1 MYRVAVIGSS
11 ESIKGFAALGLGIY
25 ETDEPSEALRMISA
39 LSNQKVAVIYL
50 TEVLYT
56 ALEEQLEPYQKKSN
70 SWLIIPIPGIS
81 GNTGVG
87 LRQVSKSVE
96 KAVGSDILG

>member
-1 MYRVAVIGSS
+1 
-11 ESIKGFAALGLGIY
+11 
-25 ETDEPSEALRMISA
+25 MISA

-56 ALEEQLEPYQKKSN
+56 ALEEQLEPYQRN
-70 SWLIIPIPGIS
+70 QIPAIIPIPGIS

>member
-25 ETDEPSEALRMISA
+25 ETDEPSEAFRMISA

-50 TEVLYT
+50 TE
-56 ALEEQLEPYQKKSN
+56 
-70 SWLIIPIPGIS
+70 
-81 GNTGVG
+81 
-87 LRQVSKSVE
+87 
-96 KAVGSDILG
+96 

>member
-25 ETDEPSEALRMISA
+25 ETDEPSEAFQMISA

-56 ALEEQLEPYQKKSN
+56 ALEEQLEPYQRN
-70 SWLIIPIPGIS
+70 QIPAIIPIPGIS

>member
-56 ALEEQLEPYQKKSN
+56 ALEEQLEPYQRN
-70 SWLIIPIPGIS
+70 QIPAIIPIPGIS

>member
-25 ETDEPSEALRMISA
+25 ETDEPSEAFRMISA

-56 ALEEQLEPYQKKSN
+56 ALEEQLEPYQRN
-70 SWLIIPIPGIS
+70 RIPAIIPIPGIS

-87 LRQVSKSVE
+87 LRLSL
-96 KAVGSDILG
+96 IHI